1 MLQGSAEW
9 CVGKTERRDGAAGKP
24 EASGGT
30 NHQVLF
36 TSRRRAQRSQR
47 RRQHA
52 AVILLFYTFHVVFL
66 PSFHHLLCVCRTCD
80 IMCTVGYSP
89 TCQSGRMIGL
99 REHSDISRPTP
110 ETQTTN
116 HLSQNH
122 FHWRQMIHLKAN
134 DQSASVTHLF
144 IIIYILTK
152 VAKTIKNIYCQFIF
166 RNRC

>member
-1 MLQGSAEW
+1 MLERLSGAE
-9 CVGKTERRDGAAGKP
+9 G
-24 EASGGT
+24 
-30 NHQVLF
+30 
-36 TSRRRAQRSQR
+36 RSCWQTWGQILLLSVQW

-52 AVILLFYTFHVVFL
+52 AVILLFYTFHLVFL

-80 IMCTVGYSP
+80 MMCTVVVGYSP

-116 HLSQNH
+116 DLNQNH
-122 FHWRQMIHLKAN
+122 FHWQQMIRLKWN
-134 DQSASVTHLF
+134 DQSDRHTSHSSLTFLLWGF